1 VQGSDP
7 NNAAQAPG
15 ATVSGSD
22 PTRGIAL
29 IGTLDTKGAEIAYV
43 RDRLHA
49 LGVRPLVVDSGIL
62 GEADGIVPD
71 ITREEVARAGG
82 HELDAVRAAGSRG
95 AAVALMLDGVRAVVV
110 RLYQEGRVHGVLC
123 LGGAEGALLG
133 AAAMHALP
141 VGVPKL
147 IVSPSASGRRPF
159 GPFVGE
165 GDVAVM
171 HSVVDILGLNEIS
184 RAIFDNAAAAVAGMA
199 REAGRAVGRLGERCV
214 GITMLGQTTPGV
226 MRVREALVRAGH
238 EPVIFHAN
246 GVGGPAMEQLIEA
259 GALAGVIDYTLSELA
274 NSLMD
279 GIHATGPDRL
289 RVAGRHGLPQ
299 VVVPGCVDFFNQG
312 PRESLPERYRSR
324 KTYFHNPVATLVRL
338 SVEESAELGRI
349 VAERLNE
356 ARGPV
361 RVVAP
366 TKGFSL
372 ADAEGGD
379 LWDPDADR
387 AFLAALQ
394 GALAP
399 PVAYEAADLHVD
411 DPAFADLVAD
421 RYLSLVP
428 EPLNAA

>member
-1 VQGSDP
+1 VK
-7 NNAAQAPG
+7 
-15 ATVSGSD
+15 GSD
-22 PTRGIAL
+22 PTIAAKAPTAAVEGSDPFPGIAL

-43 RDRLHA
+43 RDRLRA
-49 LGVRPLVVDSGIL
+49 LGTRPLVVDSGIL
-62 GEADGIVPD
+62 GEPDGCEPD
-71 ITREEVARAGG
+71 VGRAEVAAAGG
-82 HELDAVRAAGSRG
+82 HELEAVRAAGSRG
-95 AAVALMLDGVRAVVV
+95 AAVQLMLEGVRAVVL
-110 RLYQEGRVHGVLC
+110 REYAGGRVAGVLC

-147 IVSPSASGRRPF
+147 IVSPSASGRRAF

-165 GDVAVM
+165 GDTTVM

-184 RAIFDNAAAAVAGMA
+184 RAIFDNAAAAVAGMV
-199 REAGRAVGRLGERCV
+199 REGGRPVGELGEKCV

-226 MRVREALVRAGH
+226 MRVREALVGAGH

-246 GVGGPAMEQLIEA
+246 GVGGPAMEHLVEA
-259 GALAGVIDYTLSELA
+259 GALGGVIDYTLSELA
-274 NSLMD
+274 NSLLD

-312 PRESLPERYRSR
+312 PRDSVPERYRSR
-324 KTYFHNPVATLVRL
+324 KSYFHNPVATLVRL
-338 SVEESAELGRI
+338 DRDEESELGRI

-361 RVVAP
+361 HVVAP
-366 TKGFSL
+366 TRGFSL

-379 LWDPDADR
+379 LWDPEADR
-387 AFLAALQ
+387 AFLDSLRSALR
-394 GALAP
+394 P
-399 PVAYEAADLHVD
+399 DIPYEQLDAHVD
-411 DPAFADLVAD
+411 DVEFADVVAA
-421 RYLSLVP
+421 RYLTLIQ
-428 EPLNAA
+428 EPAHA